1 MISRLGTF
9 LFRIH
14 SMQGYEQLLQG
25 MKLQEKEEENNE
37 KHIGKLFREK
47 PKTKGIYKSINSY
60 LEAIEIVGQRKYSAG
75 KKFQNLA
82 VPVDM
87 EILLTSG
94 VFSNEMGGC
103 VWYRYPN

>member
-1 MISRLGTF
+1 MISRLETF

-47 PKTKGIYKSINSY
+47 LKTKGIYKSINSY
-60 LEAIEIVGQRKYSAG
+60 LEAIEIVSQRKYSAG

-87 EILLTSG
+87 EILLTPG

-103 VWYRYPN
+103 V

>member
-1 MISRLGTF
+1 
-9 LFRIH
+9 
-14 SMQGYEQLLQG
+14 MQGYEQLLQG
-25 MKLQEKEEENNE
+25 MKLKEKEENNE

-60 LEAIEIVGQRKYSAG
+60 LEVIEIVGQRKYSAG

-82 VPVDM
+82 APVDM